1 MKSTFGTRE
10 NFFKDNFEMNLDSN
24 QLWPVIL
31 NLRGNN
37 AYKKWQRKTI
47 KKKHFIVATS
57 SYPPILILGG
67 CSVLFLHWHRK
78 KCHNCTKD
86 KVFH

>member
-1 MKSTFGTRE
+1 MKSTFRTPE

-37 AYKKWQRKTI
+37 AYRKWQRKTI
-47 KKKHFIVATS
+47 KKKTFYS
-57 SYPPILILGG
+57 
-67 CSVLFLHWHRK
+67 C
-78 KCHNCTKD
+78 N
-86 KVFH
+86 